1 MASLRI
7 AKYAVLPCLLIICF
21 SLCVVRGQQASVG
34 VSPGDSFTY
43 EFSVLW
49 ISSDPNVAPPA
60 ELYSVNET
68 NLIRVTVTDVGGAV
82 VVMNITRYF
91 KNGTS
96 TTTQTLVNI
105 LSGDGG
111 GFGLIIAS
119 NLNASAIAYPYA
131 LLDENKSMNA
141 IPLKELII
149 KKYPFGERE
158 VLHATINQ
166 TGSSTYARISHDI
179 YFDRKTGVMLEWR
192 VEQIPYISPTAK
204 VVVTWKIK
212 DFNVKEAVS
221 SSTSPEQAQPQ
232 QIQWYLPIATIIVLL
247 VVALAIYLRK
257 RRK

>member
-1 MASLRI
+1 MVCIS
-7 AKYAVLPCLLIICF
+7 P
-21 SLCVVRGQQASVG
+21 CVVIGQQVSVG

-49 ISSDPNVAPPA
+49 ISSDPNVTPPA
-60 ELYSVNET
+60 ELHGINET
-68 NLIRVTVTDVGGAV
+68 SLIRVAVTDVGGAV

-111 GFGLIIAS
+111 GFGLVIAP
-119 NLNASAIAYPYA
+119 NLNASSIAYPYA
-131 LLDENKSMNA
+131 LIDENKSMNA
-141 IPLKELII
+141 IPLKELTV
-149 KKYPFGERE
+149 KTYPFGERE
-158 VLHATINQ
+158 VLHASINQ

-192 VEQIPYISPTAK
+192 VEQIPYMSPTAK
-204 VVVTWKIK
+204 VVVSWKIK
-212 DFNVKEAVS
+212 DFNVKEAAS
-221 SSTSPEQAQPQ
+221 SSTAPGQEQPQ
-232 QIQWYLPIATIIVLL
+232 QIQWYLPIAIIIILA
-247 VVALAIYLRK
+247 VVIALIIYQRR